1 MSIQSMRKQMER
13 ASSQENS
20 YIFDTDSAVEMARL
34 IDQARFMNREIGGAL
49 AGLPKLAPNA
59 HILDLGCGPGG
70 WVLDVAFEHPDIT
83 VTGVDISAIMIAYAQ
98 ARTRT
103 QKLSNAIFDVMDI
116 TKPLDFPDSSFDMV
130 NARLL
135 TGVLKRETWSSLIA
149 ECTRILRP
157 GGFLCLTEGNE
168 FGISMSP
175 AYEELTGYILQAT
188 WRAGYG
194 FSPHG
199 RNWAMA
205 PALPYLLRQGGYRDI
220 HLNSYV
226 TDYSAHTP
234 AWIDYYRNN
243 ETIFLQIKP
252 LLLAFNLLTSEA
264 FDQLYQRALIEMN
277 SSDFTCVAQAIRAWG
292 YVSKTS

>member
-1 MSIQSMRKQMER
+1 MEKT
-13 ASSQENS
+13 SSQENS
-20 YIFDTDSAVEMARL
+20 YIFDTESAIEMARL

-49 AGLPKLAPNA
+49 MGLPELAA
-59 HILDLGCGPGG
+59 GTHVLDLGCGPGG
-70 WVLDVAFEHPDIT
+70 WVLDVAFDRPDIT
-83 VTGVDISAIMIAYAQ
+83 ITGIDISEIMIAYAR

-103 QKLSNAIFDVMDI
+103 QKLSNTIFEVMDI
-116 TKPLDFPDSSFDMV
+116 TKPLDFPDNSFDMV

-157 GGFLCLTEGNE
+157 GGFLCLFEGNE
-168 FGISMSP
+168 IGVSMSP
-175 AYEELTGYILQAT
+175 AYEELSGYILQAT
-188 WRAGYG
+188 WRVGYG

-199 RNWAMA
+199 RNWAMSA
-205 PALPYLLRQGGYRDI
+205 ALPYLLRQGGYQDI
-220 HLNSYV
+220 HLNSYI
-226 TDYSAHTP
+226 TDYSAQTP

-243 ETIFLQIKP
+243 EKIFLQIKP

-277 SSDFTCVAQAIRAWG
+277 SSEFTCVAQAIRAWG
-292 YVSKTS
+292 YVSKTA